1 MLFKLH
7 IIKFQPALSCKLN
20 EVLICTIDTIS
31 KSDTRVIEVSL
42 GISMVRQILRNLIMI
57 GMCIIHK

>member
-1 MLFKLH
+1 M
-7 IIKFQPALSCKLN
+7 IKFQLTISCKLN

-42 GISMVRQILRNLIMI
+42 GISMVRQILRNLN
-57 GMCIIHK
+57 GMCITHK

>member
-1 MLFKLH
+1 M
-7 IIKFQPALSCKLN
+7 IIFQPAISCKLN
-20 EVLICTIDTIS
+20 EVLICTIDTTS

-42 GISMVRQILRNLIMI
+42 GISMIRQILRSLN